1 MGFNSDITILETQWY
16 PMTTITNLNGFF
28 SMPNSLHR
36 LLKYLLDCN
45 NNSIMLLGRLRHFH
59 KKKKKNRNKK
69 LLDTMDKAES
79 YLKEKNAVMW
89 RNSSIC
95 LDTYEVI

>member
-1 MGFNSDITILETQWY
+1 
-16 PMTTITNLNGFF
+16 
-28 SMPNSLHR
+28 
-36 LLKYLLDCN
+36 
-45 NNSIMLLGRLRHFH
+45 MLLGRLRHFH